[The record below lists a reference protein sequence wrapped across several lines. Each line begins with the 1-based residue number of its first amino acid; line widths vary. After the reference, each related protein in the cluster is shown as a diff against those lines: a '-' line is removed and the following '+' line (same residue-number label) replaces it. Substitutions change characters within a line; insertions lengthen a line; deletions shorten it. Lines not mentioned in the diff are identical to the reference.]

1 MANTDFSV
9 PASRVHDI
17 LREKGVNAVTTVPDF
32 IQFALHDR
40 LLNDPGMTYVEC
52 AAENQALTC
61 AMGMYVGGME
71 PIVMVQNQGLFNCI
85 NTLRS
90 VGIDANIPLVILVGA
105 FGREFDNLGKPLTES
120 RRVMV
125 NRTQP
130 VVEALKLPFYAIE
143 TADDLP
149 RIAEAFDTARAR
161 KQAAVVHF
169 GYFPAWN

>member
-1 MANTDFSV
+1 MPNADFSV
-9 PASRVHDI
+9 PASQVHAI

-40 LLNDPGMTYVEC
+40 LKNDPDMTYLEC
-52 AAENQALTC
+52 SAENQALTA

-85 NTLRS
+85 NSLRS
-90 VGIDANIPLVILVGA
+90 VGIDGSIPIVMFVGA

-120 RRVMV
+120 TRVMV

-130 VVEALKLPFYAIE
+130 VVEALGLRFYNIE
-143 TADDLP
+143 TPDDLP
-149 RIAEAFDTARAR
+149 KIAEAFDTARAN

-169 GYFPAWN
+169 GYFPAWS